1 MNYQLINFNI
11 PTKLKTQLDLIAKH
25 KHISRT
31 AIINTQL
38 DSYCRSEL
46 AYIEASN
53 QPAGSLLWSV
63 QPKRQR
69 LSISYHKQS

>member
-11 PTKLKTQLDLIAKH
+11 PIKLKDQLDLIAKH

-38 DSYCRSEL
+38 ENYCRSEL
-46 AYIEASN
+46 PYIQASN
-53 QPAGSLLWSV
+53 QAVGSIRW
-63 QPKRQR
+63 
-69 LSISYHKQS
+69 

>member
-31 AIINTQL
+31 SIINTQL
-38 DSYCRSEL
+38 ESYCRSEL

-53 QPAGSLLWSV
+53 QPAGSLLWSF

>member
-38 DSYCRSEL
+38 ESYCRSEL

-53 QPAGSLLWSV
+53 QPAGLLLWLV
-63 QPKRQR
+63 QSKRQR

>member
-31 AIINTQL
+31 SIINTQL
-38 DSYCRSEL
+38 ESYCRSEL

-53 QPAGSLLWSV
+53 QPAGSSLWSV
-63 QPKRQR
+63 QTKLQR
-69 LSISYHKQS
+69 PSTSYHKQS

>member
-11 PTKLKTQLDLIAKH
+11 PIKLKDQLDLIAKH

-38 DSYCRSEL
+38 ESYCRSEL

-69 LSISYHKQS
+69 PNISYHKQS

>member
-11 PTKLKTQLDLIAKH
+11 PTKLKTQLDFIAKH

-38 DSYCRSEL
+38 ESYCRSEL

-53 QPAGSLLWSV
+53 QPAGLL
-63 QPKRQR
+63 
-69 LSISYHKQS
+69 L

>member
-11 PTKLKTQLDLIAKH
+11 PTRLKTQLDLIAKH

-38 DSYCRSEL
+38 ESYCRSEL
-46 AYIEASN
+46 AYIEARN
-53 QPAGSLLWSV
+53 QLIGSL
-63 QPKRQR
+63 Q
-69 LSISYHKQS
+69 